1 MANAVRAQNE
11 HTQGNLKPFVD
22 IRSISHAS
30 SSCAEHDQMKIK
42 KLTITAQCPTIRWKS
57 TPLEPLSRDQENVSM
72 SLCVDGYTNHDI
84 CMLQTFPIHNQTNA
98 LINVNPSLSN
108 IFKYNSFEQYRI
120 KWFQINEKVSQKRQ
134 RETEMQRKF
143 VIGVHMCRLYRNNG
157 RKCERKNFS
166 IACLWSWKKKKA
178 ESKLIAH
185 FHSFSH

>member
-120 KWFQINEKVSQKRQ
+120 KWFQMKWYRNEISTRKFHRRDSERQRCRESLSLAFTCVVCTATTDENASERTFRSLVYEAERKKRQKVS
-134 RETEMQRKF
+134 
-143 VIGVHMCRLYRNNG
+143 
-157 RKCERKNFS
+157 
-166 IACLWSWKKKKA
+166 
-178 ESKLIAH
+178 
-185 FHSFSH
+185 